1 VILFPSAKINLGLNV
16 LNKRPDGFHEIETS
30 MIPIPLYDVLEVKV
44 LKKFQ
49 FFQTGIKFNNH
60 KEDNLCVKAYNLI
73 KTKYDIDPVYIH
85 LHKNIPIGAG
95 LGGGSS
101 DSANT
106 IKALNDL
113 FKLNISNNELKF
125 LSKKLG
131 SDCPFF
137 IDSTPKYCTG
147 RGEIMQNSNIDLS
160 GFYIKLIYPSLHIS
174 TQKAYSLIKKYA
186 LPQTFFNLNKMRIS
200 DWRSNLINSFEIP
213 LFKKYPELKK
223 IKENLYNEGAF
234 YASMSGS
241 GSSIFGLFKIKP
253 SYSSQLPDTHFQ
265 MIKKI

>member
-1 VILFPSAKINLGLNV
+1 MILFPSAKINLGLNV

>member
-1 VILFPSAKINLGLNV
+1 MILFPFAKINLGLNV
-16 LNKRPDGFHEIETS
+16 INKRHDGFHEIETS
-30 MIPIPLYDVLEVKV
+30 MVPIPLYDVLEVKV
-44 LKKFQ
+44 QKKFQ

-60 KEDNLCVKAYNLI
+60 NEDNLCVKAYNLI
-73 KTKYDIDPVYIH
+73 KTNYDIDPVYIH

-101 DSANT
+101 DSAYT
-106 IKALNDL
+106 LKALNDL
-113 FKLNISNNELKF
+113 FKLNISNEELKI
-125 LSKKLG
+125 LSKELG

-137 IDSTPKYCTG
+137 IDSTPQYCTG
-147 RGEIMQNSNIDLS
+147 RGEIMQKSNIDLS
-160 GFYIKLIYPSLHIS
+160 DFYIKLIYPSLHIS

-186 LPQTFFNLNKMRIS
+186 SLQTYFNLNKMVPS
-200 DWRSNLINSFEIP
+200 DWKNNLINSFEIP
-213 LFKKYPELKK
+213 LFKEYPELKK

-253 SYSSQLPDTHFQ
+253 SYSSQLPDSHFQ
-265 MIKKI
+265 MIKKL